1 MTSILYIVPY
11 FGKFPNLFSVW
22 LHSCANNPT
31 VNWLILTD
39 DKRNFC
45 YPSNVKVEYT
55 TFAAVRERIQ
65 KLFDF
70 EINLSQPYKLCDF
83 RIAYGLAFA
92 DYLKGYDFWGFC
104 DIDLIWGNIRNILDE
119 DVFAKYDKIG
129 YQGHST
135 LFRNVD
141 YVNRLFHETIGSE
154 SVYPLLQSSKSEFT
168 DEDFINR
175 LFDYKQIPY
184 YQKKTFANLSS
195 FVYNFKLNHLEK
207 KDKKKNKRFI
217 FSYERGRLYR
227 LSAVGNVVFKDEF
240 MYVHFLKRD
249 MNINIPEQADEY
261 LIVPNELIPYE
272 NVDAFYINKADAPH
286 ALEFAIRHFKENAY
300 KLNVKTIV
308 PIAIRKIKGYFQ
320 LYTKF

>member
-1 MTSILYIVPY
+1 MTSIIYIVPY
-11 FGKFPNLFSVW
+11 FGKFPKLFPVW

-39 DKRNFC
+39 DKRNFS

-92 DYLKGYDFWGFC
+92 DYIKGYDFWGFC
-104 DIDLIWGNIRNILDE
+104 DIDLIWGNIRNILNE
-119 DVFAKYDKIG
+119 EIFATYDKIG

-141 YVNRLFHETIGSE
+141 YINRLFRETIGSE

-227 LSAVGNVVFKDEF
+227 LSAVGNAVFKDEF

>member
-11 FGKFPNLFSVW
+11 FGNFPNLFPVW

-39 DKRNFC
+39 DKREFC

-55 TFAAVRERIQ
+55 TFSAVRERIQ

-119 DVFAKYDKIG
+119 EIFATYDKIG

-141 YVNRLFHETIGSE
+141 YVNRLFRETIGSE

-207 KDKKKNKRFI
+207 KIKRRTNVLFLVMNVGIFI
-217 FSYERGRLYR
+217 VCQLLAILYSR
-227 LSAVGNVVFKDEF
+227 MNSCTYIFE
-240 MYVHFLKRD
+240 KRH
-249 MNINIPEQADEY
+249 EY
-261 LIVPNELIPYE
+261 KHTR
-272 NVDAFYINKADAPH
+272 AS
-286 ALEFAIRHFKENAY
+286 R
-300 KLNVKTIV
+300 
-308 PIAIRKIKGYFQ
+308 
-320 LYTKF
+320 